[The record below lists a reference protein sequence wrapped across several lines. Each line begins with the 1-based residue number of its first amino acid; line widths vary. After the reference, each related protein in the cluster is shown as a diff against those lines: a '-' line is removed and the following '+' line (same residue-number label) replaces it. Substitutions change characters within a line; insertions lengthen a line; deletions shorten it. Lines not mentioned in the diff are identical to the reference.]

1 MQIKTTYK
9 DFIGIYENIFPKE
22 ECDLIIQE
30 FEKAL
35 KQGCDENHAY
45 QFDIQELGRYGF
57 SIISNEN
64 SLPHIYQKINKILSI
79 CIEQY
84 AKEYFSIKQLKASSN
99 KVKLQ
104 KTPLKGGYHHWHCE
118 QGDLKS
124 QSRVLV
130 WMIYLNDI
138 PDGEG
143 ETEFIFQGLRI
154 KPTVGTVVF
163 FPASFTHTHRG
174 NTVYTKEKYIATG
187 WYCLSE

>member
-9 DFIGIYENIFPKE
+9 DFIGIYENIIPKE

-30 FEKAL
+30 LENEL
-35 KQGCDENHAY
+35 KNGADQEGIN
-45 QFDIQELGRYGF
+45 QFGNQEFGRYNF
-57 SIISNEN
+57 SIFANKN
-64 SLPHIYQKINKILSI
+64 KLPKIFNKINEILNV

-84 AKEYFSIKQLKASSN
+84 AKEYFTVKQLKASSYEA
-99 KVKLQ
+99 KLQ
-104 KTPLKGGYHHWHCE
+104 KIPIKGGFHVWHCE
-118 QGDLKS
+118 QADVKT

-130 WMIYLNDI
+130 WMVYLNDI
-138 PDGEG
+138 PDNEG

-174 NTVYTKEKYIATG
+174 NPVYTKEKYIVTG
-187 WYCLSE
+187 WYCLTE

>member
-9 DFIGIYENIFPKE
+9 DFIGIYENILPKK

-30 FEKAL
+30 FEEEL
-35 KQGCDENHAY
+35 KNGVDQEGME
-45 QFDIQELGRYGF
+45 QFSRQELGRKDF
-57 SIISNEN
+57 SIFSYKNKLSNAY
-64 SLPHIYQKINKILSI
+64 IKINEILNI

-84 AKEYFSIKQLKASSN
+84 AKEYFTVKQLKASSN
-99 KVKLQ
+99 EIKLQ
-104 KTPLKGGYHHWHCE
+104 KTPLKGGYHVWHCE
-118 QGDLKS
+118 QNTLKDS
-124 QSRVLV
+124 SRVLV
-130 WMIYLNDI
+130 WTVYLNDI

-174 NTVYTKEKYIATG
+174 NPVYTNEKYIATG
-187 WYCLSE
+187 WYCLTA

>member
-9 DFIGIYENIFPKE
+9 DFIGIYENIIPKE

-30 FEKAL
+30 FENEL
-35 KQGCDENHAY
+35 KNGAVTEVN
-45 QFDIQELGRYGF
+45 QFSIQELGRHSF
-57 SIISNEN
+57 SVISNETR
-64 SLPHIYQKINKILSI
+64 LPNIYKKINEVLNV

-84 AKEYFSIKQLKASSN
+84 AKEYFTIKQLKASSYEA
-99 KVKLQ
+99 KLQ
-104 KTPLKGGYHHWHCE
+104 KTPIKGGYHVWHCE
-118 QGDLKS
+118 QSSLTNA
-124 QSRVLV
+124 SRSLV
-130 WMIYLNDI
+130 WMIYLNNI

-174 NTVYTKEKYIATG
+174 NPVYTKEKYIATG
-187 WYCLSE
+187 WYCLTE

>member
-9 DFIGIYENIFPKE
+9 DFIGIYKNIIPKE
-22 ECDLIIQE
+22 ECDLIIKE
-30 FEKAL
+30 FEDEL
-35 KQGCDENHAY
+35 KNGADEEGVN
-45 QFDIQELGRYGF
+45 QFGTQELGRYNF
-57 SIISNEN
+57 SIFSNETR
-64 SLPHIYQKINKILSI
+64 LPNIHNKINEVLNV

-84 AKEYFSIKQLKASSN
+84 AKEYFTVKQLKASSY

-104 KTPLKGGYHHWHCE
+104 KIPIKGGYHIWHCE
-118 QGDLKS
+118 QDCVEH
-124 QSRVLV
+124 QNRVLV
-130 WMIYLNDI
+130 WMVYLNDI

-174 NTVYTKEKYIATG
+174 NPVYTKEKYIATG
-187 WYCLSE
+187 WYCLTK

>member
-9 DFIGIYENIFPKE
+9 DFIGIYENILSKE

-30 FEKAL
+30 FENEL
-35 KQGCDENHAY
+35 KNGADEESMNQY
-45 QFDIQELGRYGF
+45 ENQELGRHNFNIF
-57 SIISNEN
+57 SDKNK
-64 SLPHIYQKINKILSI
+64 LPNIYNKINQVLNV

-84 AKEYFSIKQLKASSN
+84 AKEYFTVKQLKASSCAF
-99 KVKLQ
+99 KLQ
-104 KTPLKGGYHHWHCE
+104 KVPIKGGYHIWHCE
-118 QGDLKS
+118 QGDLKVAN
-124 QSRVLV
+124 RVLV
-130 WMIYLNDI
+130 WMVYLNDI
-138 PDGEG
+138 PDNEG

-174 NTVYTKEKYIATG
+174 NPVYTKEKYIATG